1 MNVNKCCNGNIKMVE
16 KNKISS
22 DENLRQV
29 CQDFES
35 IFISYMLK
43 SMRKTIP
50 KTDLIQDKTSY
61 DIYTSMMDDEIA
73 NAIAKG
79 QGIGLADAIYRQLKE
94 KSSKV

>member
-1 MNVNKCCNGNIKMVE
+1 MNITNVNNNTNITE
-16 KNKISS
+16 KNKL
-22 DENLRQV
+22 DKNLYQV

-35 IFISYMLK
+35 IFISYLLK
-43 SMRKTIP
+43 SMRKTVP
-50 KTDLIQDKTSY
+50 KTDFIQDKTSY

-73 NAIAKG
+73 SAVARS